1 VNEFETVYDRLV
13 DKVVSTDLLKRF
25 VEEGLRS
32 KRGFAKRTL
41 EK

>member
-1 VNEFETVYDRLV
+1 MNEFETLYDRLV
-13 DKVVSTDLLKRF
+13 DKVVSTDLLKRS